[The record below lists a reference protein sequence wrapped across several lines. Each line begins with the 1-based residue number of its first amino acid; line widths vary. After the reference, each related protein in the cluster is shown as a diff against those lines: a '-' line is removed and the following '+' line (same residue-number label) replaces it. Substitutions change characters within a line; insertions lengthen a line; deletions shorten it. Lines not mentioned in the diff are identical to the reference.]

1 MQCWV
6 NTGQNC
12 TADERRQRYEENKRH
27 MSLPRIRS
35 DLHGQVDELFAADFL
50 RSTDAQNQMAL
61 KCFLSSAY
69 SSLASLAWHLG
80 ADGHVFQ
87 REARPATDL
96 VDDAFFALD
105 REREFGSG
113 ADASQVQRQLG
124 THNPRQQFGGAL

>member
-1 MQCWV
+1 M
-6 NTGQNC
+6 NTGEI
-12 TADERRQRYEENKRH
+12 ARRRNAGSQSR
-27 MSLPRIRS
+27 RIRPHVPPPNQI

-50 RSTDAQNQMAL
+50 RSSDAQNQMAL

-87 REARPATDL
+87 REAQPATDL
-96 VDDAFFALD
+96 VDDAFFALN

-113 ADASQVQRQLG
+113 ADANQVQRQLG
-124 THNPRQQFGGAL
+124 THNSRQQFGGAL

>member
-1 MQCWV
+1 
-6 NTGQNC
+6 
-12 TADERRQRYEENKRH
+12 

-113 ADASQVQRQLG
+113 ADASQAQRQLG